1 MRMLLL
7 IAVTSIIA
15 CKADCQ
21 PKKESV
27 WLSSTEIVGT
37 WQRDSKEVGSGLLQ
51 NFKFS
56 KNNTFVLN
64 LGSDADDARDIIQ
77 LNGKYR
83 LVKDSLF
90 FTITSKKVVEGKI
103 QIADGG
109 ISLNL
114 FNISGKNVREIP
126 EKDSKESPDPCYIT
140 RISKAHI
147 KISQEQYYKIE

>member
-1 MRMLLL
+1 MLLI
-7 IAVTSIIA
+7 IAMTSIIA
-15 CKADCQ
+15 HKADCQ
-21 PKKESV
+21 TKKESV
-27 WLSSTEIVGT
+27 WLTPTEIVGT
-37 WQRDSKEVGSGLLQ
+37 WQRGSKEVGSGLLQ
-51 NFKFS
+51 NFQFS

-64 LGSDADDARDIIQ
+64 LGNDADDARDIIQ
-77 LNGKYR
+77 LKGKYR

-114 FNISGKNVREIP
+114 FTISGKNVREIP

-140 RISKAHI
+140 RISKTHI

>member
-1 MRMLLL
+1 MLLL